1 MNKVN
6 QFFKAL
12 VLAIMVRCTMNYLLP
27 TPEKLIFK
35 ILDGL
40 VFGIST
46 FILIVWFTEVSK
58 KNLKK

>member
-12 VLAIMVRCTMNYLLP
+12 VLAIMVRCTMNDLLP
-27 TPEKLIFK
+27 TLEKLIFE

-40 VFGIST
+40 VFGIPT
-46 FILIVWFTEVSK
+46 FIFIIWFTDVSK
-58 KNLKK
+58 KILKK